1 MGDKSCAAVTFPTAR
16 RARVTAPTVVNPCL
30 MSAGDTEWV
39 QFDGLAAIVGH
50 LSTMTEETAVF
61 LQHSARTLRSRL
73 ITTGMVAA
81 VSVLDSKLFV
91 GRGGIGRA
99 EK

>member
-1 MGDKSCAAVTFPTAR
+1 
-16 RARVTAPTVVNPCL
+16 
-30 MSAGDTEWV
+30 
-39 QFDGLAAIVGH
+39 
-50 LSTMTEETAVF
+50 
-61 LQHSARTLRSRL
+61 LRLRL